1 MYVNVVELYR
11 MTLERV
17 PAYRGYLEERC
28 GTLPEVTSPED
39 IAKLPF
45 TSKGE
50 YIKAFPLEKLCLD
63 GTLFGKHVLCRSSGT
78 KGKPFFWPQ
87 LPEQE
92 RYVAEWLY
100 SDLDEA
106 FGISKQPVFAMV
118 SLALGS
124 WISGELTS
132 WGLRNLGI
140 QKGGLTLVTPG
151 LDLDEAVDMLESF
164 ADSFS
169 GTVLYSYPPFARTI
183 LEKAA
188 ARKLPLESFRIG
200 LRLAG
205 EGYSEGY
212 RSRLNRLM
220 GYPEG
225 ALHSIA
231 SGYGSTDFGSLGKE
245 TPLCIAIRRILYEK
259 GLAREVLGRNEIPSL
274 CQYDPSGFFVELEG
288 EELVVSKYQAI
299 PLLRYRTADRATLI
313 TYEEMLRRLRDVG
326 EDPLELLASR
336 GGDLSRVRELPFV
349 LVWGRIDGGI
359 TFYGANVLVEQ
370 IREIV
375 EEQKAFQECCTGQF
389 QLRKGED
396 ANNDPVLEILLEP
409 RPGIEGD
416 REFLEKLMASCLEKT
431 SADYA
436 MIRKIQGE
444 KALPLLRFVQNKE
457 LFGGTKFRYTS

>member
-1 MYVNVVELYR
+1 MDLVEFYS
-11 MTLERV
+11 MAIERV
-17 PAYRGYLEERC
+17 PAYRTYLEERY
-28 GTLPEVTSPED
+28 GTLPDVSSQED
-39 IAKLPF
+39 FSRLPL

-50 YIKAFPLEKLCLD
+50 YIKAFPLEDLCLD
-63 GTLFGKHVLCRSSGT
+63 GTLRGKHVLCRSSGT

-100 SDLDEA
+100 SDLDET
-106 FGISKQPVFAMV
+106 FHISQNPVFAVV

-164 ADSFS
+164 AGKFS
-169 GTVLYSYPPFARTI
+169 GTVLYSYPPFARII

-188 ARKLPLESFRIG
+188 ARKLPLESFRMG

-220 GYPEG
+220 GYHEG
-225 ALHSIA
+225 DLHSIA

-245 TPLCIAIRRILYEK
+245 TPLCIAIRRILYEE
-259 GLAREVLGRNEIPSL
+259 GLAKEVLGRGEIPSL
-274 CQYDPSGFFVELEG
+274 CQYDPSAFFVELHE
-288 EELVVSKYQAI
+288 EELVVSKYQAV
-299 PLLRYRTADRATLI
+299 PLLRYRTGDRVTLMP
-313 TYEEMLRRLRDVG
+313 YVEMIQRLKDAG
-326 EDPLELLASR
+326 ADPLALLAER
-336 GGDLSRVRELPFV
+336 GGDLAKVRELPFI

-359 TFYGANVLVEQ
+359 TFYGANILVEQ
-370 IREIV
+370 IREII
-375 EEQKAFQECCTGQF
+375 EEQRDFAACCSGQF
-389 QLRKGED
+389 KIRKGED
-396 ANNDPVLEILLEP
+396 AHNDPVLEILLEP
-409 RPGIEGD
+409 RPETRGD
-416 REFLEKLMASCLEKT
+416 EIALAELLASCLEET

-436 MIRKIQGE
+436 AIRKTQGE
-444 KALPLLRFVQNKE
+444 KALPRLRFVPGDE
-457 LFGGTKFRYTS
+457 LFGGTKFKYTD